1 MLFREE
7 EGLTP
12 SCADWKKA
20 LSQQIPLK
28 SLNFRF
34 GRIFRTCDEFT
45 GKRMLNH
52 IQLYVYIYIYI
63 YIFAG
68 FFHLEQHALYTY
80 ILEYE

>member
-34 GRIFRTCDEFT
+34 GKIFRTCDEFT

-52 IQLYVYIYIYI
+52 IQLYGLYVYIYS
-63 YIFAG
+63 FVG
-68 FFHLEQHALYTY
+68 FFHLEQHTLYTY
-80 ILEYE
+80 ILEI